1 MGFLL
6 KGRRTNGAWGLLNR
20 PEAEVGEELRKA
32 LSRAKDLVLQQAQ
45 PVSRKKF
52 PIDRLRKRFAHIMSL
67 DVIFSQRLTS
77 RFVNDKF
84 PNSRVPMRKT
94 WEISPVWKCAPR
106 GAEIKANKICSLLHT
121 IATDGWKANIVHDLV
136 RLAIY
141 VWQMPMRHFNG
152 LCRRILSRI
161 HKSTSSLRGKDH
173 PDPAVRFSA
182 LTANPIGN
190 AYRVSRLEKR
200 KRRQLRLRNGYQTL
214 PIDLGLQ
221 AYLLGTEWYSAHVR
235 TMLVH
240 AKRHNSRC

>member
-1 MGFLL
+1 MGFQL
-6 KGRRTNGAWGLLNR
+6 KGWRTTGAWGLLNR
-20 PEAEVGEELRKA
+20 PEAEVGENLRKA
-32 LSRAKDLVLQQAQ
+32 LCRAKDLVLQQAQ

-52 PIDRLRKRFAHIMSL
+52 PLDRLRKRFAHIMSL
-67 DVIFSQRLTS
+67 DVIFSPRLTS
-77 RFVNDKF
+77 RFENDKY
-84 PNSRVPMRKT
+84 PNSRIPVRKV

-106 GAEIKANKICSLLHT
+106 GAEIKANKLCSLLHS

-136 RLAIY
+136 RLAINP
-141 VWQMPMRHFNG
+141 WQMPMRHFNG

-200 KRRQLRLRNGYQTL
+200 KRRRIRLRNGHQDL

-221 AYLLGTEWYSAHVR
+221 VHLLGTEWYFAHTRVIGLR
-235 TMLVH
+235 QTT
-240 AKRHNSRC
+240 